1 MKTAVTATRLAIAAF
16 IVPFVFAFSP
26 DMLLIDAT
34 LGSIAV
40 ISITAILGMTAIAA
54 GLSGYLMTHMN
65 IAERALAVAGGLL
78 LVIPGTA
85 TDVAGAA
92 VFALAVA
99 LQLLHRKRPANA

>member
-1 MKTAVTATRLAIAAF
+1 MQTAVTATRLAIAAF

-54 GLSGYLMTHMN
+54 GLSGYLIAYMN
-65 IAERALAVAGGLL
+65 IAERALAVIGGLL

-85 TDVAGAA
+85 TDVSGAA
-92 VFALAVA
+92 IFAVAVA
-99 LQLLHRKRPANA
+99 LHLLHRKRKA